1 MKTKPRKKKRE
12 KLNGLDDDQRT
23 FIENRVRSLGS
34 LEAVKRTYRA
44 NDTVSAYAL
53 MLALSIYKDA
63 WPVITQ

>member
-44 NDTVSAYAL
+44 NDTVSSYAL
-53 MLALSIYKDA
+53 MLALNIYKDA
-63 WPVITQ
+63 WPVIT

>member
-44 NDTVSAYAL
+44 NDTVSSYAL

-63 WPVITQ
+63 WPVIT